1 MGGRARGSSIGRI
14 VDTTTLSQSPQDT
27 IDPTAQ
33 PFAPPPTAWR
43 LFQHWFRIGAQS
55 FGGGVATQFL
65 IHKTFVRDT
74 DWLSDDEFLSL
85 FAMCQIVPGINLFAL
100 AILIGRKLG
109 GGLGVAAS
117 LAGFLLPSVS
127 ITVLM
132 TALYANFKDS
142 PVMHAALRGMT
153 PVVVA
158 LGLAMCWRL
167 ARPVLLASPKRRLFP
182 LAFGIALAVLCLLM
196 VGVLNISPFAVYIV
210 AGVLAAGAAWW
221 VHRQTQARAKADA
234 A

>member
-1 MGGRARGSSIGRI
+1 M
-14 VDTTTLSQSPQDT
+14 DTTTLSQNKIAPA
-27 IDPTAQ
+27 PTS
-33 PFAPPPTAWR
+33 WR
-43 LFQHWFRIGAQS
+43 LFQQWFRIGAQS

-74 DWLSDDEFLSL
+74 DWLSDDEFLSM

-100 AILIGRKLG
+100 TILIGRKLAG
-109 GGLGVAAS
+109 WPGIAAS

-142 PVMHAALRGMT
+142 PAMQAALRGLT

-158 LGLAMCWRL
+158 MGLAMCWRL
-167 ARPVLLASPKRRLFP
+167 AKPVLLAPAKRRLFP
-182 LAFGIALAVLCLLM
+182 TAFGAGLLVLCLA
-196 VGVLNISPFAVYIV
+196 VVAGLNASPFAVYIG
-210 AGVLAAGAAWW
+210 AGILAALAAWF
-221 VHRQTQARAKADA
+221 VQRRARQHARAAQDRA
-234 A
+234 AQDRAAQEVA

>member
-1 MGGRARGSSIGRI
+1 M
-14 VDTTTLSQSPQDT
+14 DTTTLSQNKIAPA
-27 IDPTAQ
+27 PTR
-33 PFAPPPTAWR
+33 WR
-43 LFQHWFRIGAQS
+43 LFQYWFRIGAQS

-100 AILIGRKLG
+100 TILIGRKLAG
-109 GGLGVAAS
+109 ASGITAS

-142 PVMHAALRGMT
+142 PIMRAALRGLT

-158 LGLAMCWRL
+158 MGLAMCWRL
-167 ARPVLLASPKRRLFP
+167 AKPVLLAPAKRRLFP
-182 LAFGIALAVLCLLM
+182 MPFGFGLMLLCLAV
-196 VGVLNISPFAVYIV
+196 VAGLNASPFAVYIG
-210 AGVLAAGAAWW
+210 AGILAALAAWF
-221 VHRQTQARAKADA
+221 VQRRAREHERAAERVAKEA

>member
-1 MGGRARGSSIGRI
+1 M
-14 VDTTTLSQSPQDT
+14 DTTTLSQNKIAPA
-27 IDPTAQ
+27 PTS
-33 PFAPPPTAWR
+33 WR

-109 GGLGVAAS
+109 SGPGIAAS

-127 ITVLM
+127 ITILM

-142 PVMHAALRGMT
+142 PIMRAALRGMT

-158 LGLAMCWRL
+158 MGLAMCWRL
-167 ARPVLLASPKRRLFP
+167 ARPVLLASAKRRLFP
-182 LAFGIALAVLCLLM
+182 PAFAVVLMGLCLAV
-196 VGVLNISPFAVYIV
+196 VAGLNASPFAVYIG
-210 AGVLAAGAAWW
+210 AGAIAALAAWF
-221 VHRQTQARAKADA
+221 VHRRAKQLERA
-234 A
+234 AQEAA

>member
-1 MGGRARGSSIGRI
+1 M
-14 VDTTTLSQSPQDT
+14 DTTTLSQNKIAPA
-27 IDPTAQ
+27 PTAR
-33 PFAPPPTAWR
+33 R

-109 GGLGVAAS
+109 GGPGIAAS

-142 PVMHAALRGMT
+142 PIMRAALRGMT

-167 ARPVLLASPKRRLFP
+167 AKPVLLALPRRKLFP
-182 LAFGIALAVLCLLM
+182 TAFAMVLMGLCLAVM
-196 VGVLNISPFAVYIV
+196 AVLNVSPFAVYIG
-210 AGVLAAGAAWW
+210 AGALAALAAWW
-221 VHRQTQARAKADA
+221 VHRRARQHARVTQEVA
-234 A
+234 